1 MRFVLFVEG
10 HTEKALPSFLK
21 RWLDPRLPQPVGI
34 KPVRFDGWRE
44 LVDDVAKKAQMHLTM
59 PGHEDIIA
67 VVSMLDLYGPTIYPA
82 AATSAL
88 EREQWGRAYVQGKVG
103 HAKFRHF
110 FAVHEIEAWLLS
122 QPSIF
127 PAEVRNLFP
136 KSIAAPETVNFDEP
150 PAYLLDRLYK
160 SATKR
165 PYKKVV
171 HGFQLFAKLNP
182 EEAHQKCPYLKKMLD
197 EMLQLA
203 LAA

>member
-21 RWLDPRLPQPVGI
+21 RWLDPRLSQPVGI

-136 KSIAAPETVNFDEP
+136 KSIAAPCSNRQARAPTFASDTP
-150 PAYLLDRLYK
+150 FRTARCASWSPGRRALHT
-160 SATKR
+160 SA
-165 PYKKVV
+165 
-171 HGFQLFAKLNP
+171 
-182 EEAHQKCPYLKKMLD
+182 D
-197 EMLQLA
+197 
-203 LAA
+203 